1 MLGADIACARPS
13 GARLSHDRCRSSR
26 TAEIASFGPIGSKSS
41 VRVIRHTAVRSCSVG
56 SAVSTVDGGRSF
68 CAAVSG
74 RELRFNV
81 IACASTDSVRRK
93 GNSRLKEVGMPGE
106 TLVTDTSV
114 ESEMHGAIAELIR
127 AMHTD
132 ACGDAGARWSLV
144 TAAALHLPAVCHASI
159 MAVGQPGVVKCL
171 AASDEVPRFLDEV
184 QQRLREGPGLDAA
197 CERQVC
203 RIGDLDGELR
213 WSRFVEVALANTPI
227 RSILALPLFTRGF
240 PRSVLNLYGD
250 RPDVFGAEHE
260 HIGLAFVA
268 DAGTAVETWRREQRF
283 RRALIN
289 RDTIGQAK
297 GILMERFDIDA
308 VAAFSLMA
316 ESSKNQGQSV
326 SSIARALVRRK
337 LVNHG
342 GKRFQS

>member
-1 MLGADIACARPS
+1 MR
-13 GARLSHDRCRSSR
+13 
-26 TAEIASFGPIGSKSS
+26 
-41 VRVIRHTAVRSCSVG
+41 
-56 SAVSTVDGGRSF
+56 
-68 CAAVSG
+68 
-74 RELRFNV
+74 
-81 IACASTDSVRRK
+81 
-93 GNSRLKEVGMPGE
+93 GE
-106 TLVTDTSV
+106 TVITGTSV
-114 ESEMHGAIAELIR
+114 APGMHGAIAELIR

-132 ACGDAGARWSLV
+132 ACGDAGASWSLV

-159 MAVGQPGVVKCL
+159 MVVGQPGVVKCL
-171 AASDEVPRFLDEV
+171 AASDPVPRFLDGV

-197 CERQVC
+197 CERQVR
-203 RIGDLDGELR
+203 RIDDLDAELR
-213 WSRFVEVALANTPI
+213 WSRFVEEASANTPI
-227 RSILALPLFTRGF
+227 RSMLALPLFTRGF
-240 PRSVLNLYGD
+240 PRSVLSLYSV
-250 RPDVFGAEHE
+250 RPDVFAAEHE

-297 GILMERFDIDA
+297 EILMERFDIDA

-326 SSIARALVRRK
+326 SSVARGLVGRK